1 MLKLY
6 YTAKREKEK
15 RTFDENGG
23 MLYNKAR
30 KRKGMKHM
38 NIKAAIWDLDGTL
51 LNTLDDLAASTN
63 AVLAENG
70 LPTHT
75 VDEVRMFV
83 GNGIGKLIERA
94 VPDGR
99 DNPKF
104 QAVYDAFVAHYG
116 AHSCD
121 HTKPYDG
128 ILPMLDALAAKGVKL
143 AIVSNKI
150 DFAVK
155 ALSRDYFGNRMQAA
169 IGDDPSR
176 RRKPAPDSVLEAM
189 RQMGVTREE
198 TVYIGDSDVDVETAR
213 NAGVAC
219 CAVSWGF
226 RSVESLKEAG
236 AERIAA
242 NPQALLAM
250 LEAL

>member
-1 MLKLY
+1 
-6 YTAKREKEK
+6 
-15 RTFDENGG
+15 
-23 MLYNKAR
+23 
-30 KRKGMKHM
+30 M

-63 AVLAENG
+63 AALTENG

-104 QAVYDAFVAHYG
+104 QAVYDAFVAHY
-116 AHSCD
+116 
-121 HTKPYDG
+121 G

>member
-1 MLKLY
+1 
-6 YTAKREKEK
+6 
-15 RTFDENGG
+15 
-23 MLYNKAR
+23 
-30 KRKGMKHM
+30 M

-63 AVLAENG
+63 AALAANA

-75 VDEVRMFV
+75 TDEVRLFV

-94 VPDGR
+94 VPNGR
-99 DNPKF
+99 ENPKF

-116 AHSCD
+116 MHSRD

-128 ILPMLDALAAKGVKL
+128 VMEMLDKLSAKGVKL

-155 ALSRDYFGNRMQAA
+155 ELSRDYFPGRMQVAV
-169 IGDDPSR
+169 GDDPSR

-213 NAGVAC
+213 NAGVVC

-226 RSVESLKEAG
+226 RSAQSLKDAG

-242 NPQALLAM
+242 NPQELLTM

>member
-1 MLKLY
+1 MDLTKAAACG
-6 YTAKREKEK
+6 TIRRE
-15 RTFDENGG
+15 
-23 MLYNKAR
+23 
-30 KRKGMKHM
+30 KRKGMKRM

-51 LNTLDDLAASTN
+51 LNTLDDLAATRN
-63 AVLAENG
+63 AAMAATG

-75 VDEVRMFV
+75 TDEVRMFV
-83 GNGIGKLIERA
+83 GNAIGKLIERA
-94 VPDGR
+94 VPNGR
-99 DNPKF
+99 ENPKF

-116 AHSCD
+116 AHSRD
-121 HTKPYDG
+121 RTKPYDG
-128 ILPMLDALAAKGVKL
+128 ILPMLDALAVQGVKL

-155 ALSRDYFGNRMQAA
+155 ELSRDYFGERMQAA
-169 IGDDPSR
+169 IGDDPGR

-189 RQMGVTREE
+189 RQLGVTRAE

-226 RSVESLKEAG
+226 RSVQCLKDAG
-236 AERIAA
+236 ATHIAA
-242 NPQALLAM
+242 TPKELLAM

>member
-1 MLKLY
+1 
-6 YTAKREKEK
+6 
-15 RTFDENGG
+15 

-63 AVLAENG
+63 AALVENG

-116 AHSCD
+116 AHSHD

-128 ILPMLDALAAKGVKL
+128 ILPMLDALAVKGVKL

>member
-1 MLKLY
+1 MNNIPQVKLGIVAVSRDCIPI
-6 YTAKREKEK
+6 TLSEK
-15 RTFDENGG
+15 R
-23 MLYNKAR
+23 R
-30 KRKGMKHM
+30 
-38 NIKAAIWDLDGTL
+38 
-51 LNTLDDLAASTN
+51 
-63 AVLAENG
+63 
-70 LPTHT
+70 
-75 VDEVRMFV
+75 
-83 GNGIGKLIERA
+83 RA
-94 VPDGR
+94 V
-99 DNPKF
+99 
-104 QAVYDAFVAHYG
+104 VA
-116 AHSCD
+116 
-121 HTKPYDG
+121 
-128 ILPMLDALAAKGVKL
+128 ALAAKGVKL

>member
-1 MLKLY
+1 MLNLY
-6 YTAKREKEK
+6 YTAKREKGK

-63 AVLAENG
+63 AALAENG

-83 GNGIGKLIERA
+83 GNGIGKLMERA
-94 VPDGR
+94 VPQGR
-99 DNPKF
+99 ENPLF
-104 QAVYDAFVAHYG
+104 QKAYDAFVAHYG
-116 AHSCD
+116 AHSRD

-128 ILPMLDALAAKGVKL
+128 VMELLDALSAKGVKL

-155 ALSRDYFGNRMQAA
+155 ELSRDYFPGRMQVAV
-169 IGDDPSR
+169 GDDPSR

-198 TVYIGDSDVDVETAR
+198 TVYVGDSDVDVETAR
-213 NAGVAC
+213 NAGVTC

-226 RSVESLKEAG
+226 RSVQCLKDAG
-236 AERIAA
+236 ATHIAA
-242 NPQALLAM
+242 TPKELLAM